1 MNARCGAGEAE
12 IIGVDI
18 SGRHEEAGEYLM
30 VAAAV
35 AARVG
40 SSRIDDVSGIGYGI
54 SRRAPT
60 IEHTATSVRDAL
72 ADLPEPPVGPV
83 VAERGEFYEEPV
95 QQMGVRFGREF
106 KYVESIAERKT
117 VNAAHHAAYAARN
130 LLL

>member
-1 MNARCGAGEAE
+1 M
-12 IIGVDI
+12 IGVDI

-40 SSRIDDVSGIGYGI
+40 SNRINGISGIGFGI
-54 SRRAPT
+54 SRRSPT
-60 IEHTATSVRDAL
+60 IEHTAASIRTAVG
-72 ADLPEPPVGPV
+72 DLPEPPAGPI
-83 VAERGEFYEEPV
+83 VAERGEFYDESAAT
-95 QQMGVRFGREF
+95 MGVWLDREF

-117 VNAAHHAAYAARN
+117 VNTAHHAAYAARN